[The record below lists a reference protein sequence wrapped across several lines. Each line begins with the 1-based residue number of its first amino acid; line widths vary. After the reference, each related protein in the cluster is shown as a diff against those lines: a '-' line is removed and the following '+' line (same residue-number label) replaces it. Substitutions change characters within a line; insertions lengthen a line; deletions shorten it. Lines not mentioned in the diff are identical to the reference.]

1 VRRVY
6 GACDGTSAGACV
18 YLVVCLDVELDLLA
32 GKGSYS
38 VFRDVSAS
46 HICIFHAYFS
56 RPLIHN
62 VLDLHLVLLGG
73 GGACC
78 RGFLSSWVCP

>member
-1 VRRVY
+1 MGYATGQAWVH
-6 GACDGTSAGACV
+6 V
-18 YLVVCLDVELDLLA
+18 YLVVCLDVELDLLT

-38 VFRDVSAS
+38 VCRDMSAS
-46 HICIFHAYFS
+46 SLCIFHAYFS

-73 GGACC
+73 GGASCG
-78 RGFLSSWVCP
+78 GF